1 MRPQALS
8 SALTTEQDGAPD
20 GKTDGSGDRLAET
33 PFAPV
38 EVDGHASHDLVDEDD
53 AQVDVAV
60 DSLAPYRSTG
70 EPAKVGVR
78 AASDSQRGFVA

>member
-8 SALTTEQDGAPD
+8 SALSTAQDGAPD
-20 GKTDGSGDRLAET
+20 GKTDGMAET

-60 DSLAPYRSTG
+60 DSLAPHIGR
-70 EPAKVGVR
+70 R
-78 AASDSQRGFVA
+78 ASRPRFV